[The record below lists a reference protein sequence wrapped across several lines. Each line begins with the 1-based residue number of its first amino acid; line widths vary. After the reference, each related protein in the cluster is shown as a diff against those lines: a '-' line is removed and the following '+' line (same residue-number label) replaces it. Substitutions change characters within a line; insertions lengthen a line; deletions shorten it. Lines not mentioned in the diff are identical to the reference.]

1 VAAPTRRR
9 LVAYGA
15 ALAVLVAAGVTAYVL
30 PRGADEPV
38 WAGPPLGTA
47 RGQAT
52 EYVVNA
58 LAPADPAA
66 PAGRALGADT
76 VTDSGEVQRGA
87 RVFRGGEDVEVHVR
101 PDTPTVIFAR
111 RGAAPGEA
119 PAEARAKAAAEAV
132 MRAYGMDPA
141 QWTPTVRTRDRA
153 LSVQYVVRAGQ
164 PVFEAGGVAAPLASF
179 TVDGK
184 GVQAM
189 TLTLVAF
196 APRTV
201 EIMSEAE
208 AFARVAHQGR
218 YERVRLVLVN
228 AGQGAIRPYWE
239 FAASDGKLRPV
250 LAVLT
255 P

>member
-1 VAAPTRRR
+1 MAAPTPRR

-30 PRGADEPV
+30 TRPSDEPA

-47 RGQAT
+47 RGQAA
-52 EYVVNA
+52 ELAISA
-58 LAPADPAA
+58 LAPDDPAG
-66 PAGRALGADT
+66 PAGRALGAEA
-76 VTDSGEVQRGA
+76 VTGSGEVQRGA

-111 RGAAPGEA
+111 RGAAPGEG
-119 PAEARAKAAAEAV
+119 PTEARATAAAEAV
-132 MRAYGMDPA
+132 MKAYGMDPA
-141 QWTPTVRTRDRA
+141 QWTPTVRARGGT
-153 LSVQYVVRAGQ
+153 LSVQYVVRAEQ
-164 PVFEAGGVAAPLASF
+164 PVFEAGGVAAALASF

-189 TLTLVAF
+189 TLTLVTF
-196 APRTV
+196 APRPV

-208 AFARVAHQGR
+208 AFARLAHAGR

-228 AGQGAIRPYWE
+228 AGKGVIQPYWE
-239 FAASDGKLRPV
+239 FAAADGTLRPV